1 MGVKSLKDAMNPELK
16 FHSIVISLTTF
27 IVFTAWSQLTTLIS
41 SSPWVSVF
49 AAGLIS
55 LGLYRFIAM
64 VSLSLFRNV
73 PLVKKFILGA
83 KYMEGTWI
91 GFFIGHENK
100 IRYLV
105 ETFEQD
111 LGELVIRG
119 TVYRDDGTHHCSY
132 VSQNATIDIRNGKLS
147 YSYDADSVSNT
158 HINPGLARFDLVRE
172 SKESP
177 PKRIT
182 GYSSDLFHP
191 NKLMA
196 FEEKITEKT
205 SMDVA
210 EAFEKSLEVYEK
222 YKRHTGIGS

>member
-1 MGVKSLKDAMNPELK
+1 MNPELK
-16 FHSIVISLTTF
+16 FHSIVISITTL
-27 IVFTAWSQLTTLIS
+27 IVFTAWTQLTSLIS
-41 SSPWVSVF
+41 DNPGLSVF
-49 AAGLIS
+49 LAGLIS
-55 LGLYRFIAM
+55 LGLYRFLAT
-64 VSLSLFRNV
+64 VSLSLFRNI
-73 PLVKKFILGA
+73 PLVKKFILGP

-91 GFFIGHENK
+91 GFFVGHENK
-100 IRYLV
+100 IRHLV

-111 LGELVIRG
+111 LSELVIRG
-119 TVYRDDGTHHCSY
+119 TVYKDDGSYHCSY
-132 VSQNATIDIRNGKLS
+132 VSQNATIDVRNGKLS
-147 YSYDADSVSNT
+147 YSYDADSVNNS

-205 SMDVA
+205 SMDVDK
-210 EAFEKSLEVYEK
+210 AFEKSVDIYEK
-222 YKRHTGIGS
+222 YKGNTGIGS